1 MKQGRTRLKQALA
14 VVTGGFMAFGG
25 MAQAAGGWEALS
37 DETIA
42 PALSARTLGFAD
54 GTTWGFFADG
64 RVLSETG
71 WGRWQVGDETLCLNW
86 GNDNRCYTLELKG
99 IDLRFSPLSGGEARV
114 GRYTD
119 L

>member
-1 MKQGRTRLKQALA
+1 MRQGRTLLRQIAAGVTVSFLA
-14 VVTGGFMAFGG
+14 IGSV
-25 MAQAAGGWEALS
+25 AQAAGGWEALS
-37 DETIA
+37 DETIV
-42 PALSARTLGFAD
+42 PALSARTLGFPD
-54 GTTWGFFADG
+54 GATWGFFADG

-99 IDLRFSPLSGGEARV
+99 IDLRFSPLNGGEARV

>member
-1 MKQGRTRLKQALA
+1 MRQGRILLKKIMAVAL
-14 VVTGGFMAFGG
+14 GGFIASAGL
-25 MAQAAGGWEALS
+25 ASASGGWEALS
-37 DETIA
+37 DETIV

-54 GTTWGFFADG
+54 GSTWGFFADG
-64 RVLSETG
+64 RVLSEKG

-99 IDLRFSPLSGGEARV
+99 IDLRFSPLTGGEARV